1 MNRIEL
7 SHALAGIKAISFDGD
22 GTLWDFQSAM
32 KSALESTLLQL
43 RLIVANDATQ
53 HLTVQKMIDIRES
66 VAERL
71 REEVAGHEEIRRVA
85 FLRTLEYVDAPS
97 RAVAEQLY
105 QHYMDAR
112 FSGNKLYPD
121 VAVGLRRL
129 KSRYQ
134 IGLISNGNSYPER
147 SVVR

>member
-1 MNRIEL
+1 M
-7 SHALAGIKAISFDGD
+7 AGIKAISLDGD

-71 REEVAGHEEIRRVA
+71 REEVAGHEEIRHVA
-85 FLRTLEYVDAPS
+85 FLRTLEYVGAPS
-97 RAVAEQLY
+97 RGVAEELY

-147 SVVR
+147 SVVRG